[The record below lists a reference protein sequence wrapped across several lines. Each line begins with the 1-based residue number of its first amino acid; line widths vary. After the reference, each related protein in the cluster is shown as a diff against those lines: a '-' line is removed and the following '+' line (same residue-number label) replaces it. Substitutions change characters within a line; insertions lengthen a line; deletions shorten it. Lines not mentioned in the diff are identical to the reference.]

1 MTDAL
6 WQRMN
11 AIDQFAA
18 DVAHEIKNPLTSMR
32 SAVETAVRL
41 KDPKKQKKL
50 MGIIQE
56 DVSRLDRLISD
67 ISDASRLDSE
77 LSRAEN
83 KPLDIWDMLAT
94 LVDIHNRG
102 HENKKPW
109 IALTRIN
116 SSGPIIVMGI
126 EGRLVQIFQ
135 NLITNAETF
144 SLKSDVIRITISSDK
159 QAVIIYV
166 DDDGP
171 GISPGNE
178 NKIFSRFY
186 TERAETEKF
195 GTHSGLG
202 LSISLQIATAHR
214 GQISAKNRKD
224 NTGAILGARFT
235 VQLPLA

>member
-1 MTDAL
+1 
-6 WQRMN
+6 
-11 AIDQFAA
+11 
-18 DVAHEIKNPLTSMR
+18 
-32 SAVETAVRL
+32 
-41 KDPKKQKKL
+41 
-50 MGIIQE
+50 
-56 DVSRLDRLISD
+56 
-67 ISDASRLDSE
+67 
-77 LSRAEN
+77 
-83 KPLDIWDMLAT
+83 
-94 LVDIHNRG
+94 
-102 HENKKPW
+102 
-109 IALTRIN
+109 
-116 SSGPIIVMGI
+116 MGI

-135 NLITNAETF
+135 NLIANAETF

-178 NKIFSRFY
+178 SKIFSRFY